1 MKLYFLGL
9 LYPQLMHFFG
19 TCKNWELKAES
30 WFRPI
35 WKNYS
40 INLLAFQFLF
50 SVFTM
55 FHLSSINHTAYRDG
69 ISHVYIGCGV
79 WTLVCWRVRCIGPCL
94 GWKNEGS
101 QVPPGM
107 FKRLKFQT
115 SVKYKFDQDSSQD
128 YNSSSNI
135 LFYFFENENELWSS
149 NVCSW

>member
-9 LYPQLMHFFG
+9 LYPQLMHIFG

-69 ISHVYIGCGV
+69 ISRVYRLWCLNSGMLKSTMYWPLPWMEEWRFASSPWNVQASEIPNISKIQIWSRLFSRLQLIIKYFV
-79 WTLVCWRVRCIGPCL
+79 LLFWKRKWTLVI
-94 GWKNEGS
+94 
-101 QVPPGM
+101 
-107 FKRLKFQT
+107 
-115 SVKYKFDQDSSQD
+115 
-128 YNSSSNI
+128 
-135 LFYFFENENELWSS
+135 
-149 NVCSW
+149 